1 MVVWG
6 WPLEPWKP
14 RLWLEFKMSFP
25 PLYVAMGQEEIIIS
39 LLWHWLL
46 SL

>member
-14 RLWLEFKMSFP
+14 RLWLEFRLSFP
-25 PLYVAMGQEEIIIS
+25 PVCVAMGQEIIIS
-39 LLWHWLL
+39 LLRPWLL

>member
-1 MVVWG
+1 MVVRG
-6 WPLEPWKP
+6 WPLEPWEP
-14 RLWLEFKMSFP
+14 SLWLEFKLSFP
-25 PLYVAMGQEEIIIS
+25 LVYVAMGQEGLIIS